1 MSSAFTWLDFAESD
15 RQQAMQVIDL
25 FREKST
31 VDELGFGPIRD
42 AFADHFFP
50 GTSTI
55 QTRARYFLFVP
66 WIARRYERRK
76 LSAQEISQKVRGR
89 ETRLIKALLAGDEDQ
104 GGIIGREA
112 LGKLKRMPRRQSFS
126 RNGFAPPSRC
136 RSSLNLSQG
145 RRGNWTHLTYGMPR

>member
-1 MSSAFTWLDFAESD
+1 MPSAFTWLDFAESD

-25 FREKST
+25 FREQGT

-55 QTRARYFLFVP
+55 QTRAKYFLFVP
-66 WIARRYERRK
+66 WIMRRYERRK
-76 LSAQEISQKVRGR
+76 FTAQEISQKVRGR
-89 ETRLIKALLAGDEDQ
+89 ETKLIKALLAGDEDQ

-112 LGKLKRMPRRQSFS
+112 LGRLKRMS
-126 RNGFAPPSRC
+126 A
-136 RSSLNLSQG
+136 G
-145 RRGNWTHLTYGMPR
+145 RI